1 MSNTS
6 KQEKVRRALLHPQGL
21 TLETQG
27 ECCWTDILTERPPYP
42 QAAPWALPRHVVLPH
57 SLPSSALVVERTA
70 LRNAVQ
76 LQESTWR
83 VTSCS
88 WEASQQH
95 RGGAGN
101 SVVRGFP
108 AFDFYNYLKISQL
121 SNIEAMWEKTC
132 ASRAALGMGQRGVA
146 CLLGAV
152 SRTCAELPAETDS
165 GNTRNVVIGTTGNTH
180 TPVCWKGQGL
190 VSLIIQSEDTNT
202 KLTRGLAGEF
212 LLRSRRDGAP

>member
-1 MSNTS
+1 M
-6 KQEKVRRALLHPQGL
+6 LLNGH
-21 TLETQG
+21 
-27 ECCWTDILTERPPYP
+27 LTEHPPHP

-57 SLPSSALVVERTA
+57 SLPSSALVVEQIA

-95 RGGAGN
+95 QGGDRKPPGN

-121 SNIEAMWEKTC
+121 SNIEAMWEKTWV
-132 ASRAALGMGQRGVA
+132 SRAALGMGQQGVA

-152 SRTCAELPAETDS
+152 LRTCAELLAETDS
-165 GNTRNVVIGTTGNTH
+165 GNTRNMVIGTTGNTH
-180 TPVCWKGQGL
+180 THVLGGAGPGQSHHPIWGREYKVNRRL
-190 VSLIIQSEDTNT
+190 SWGDSLM
-202 KLTRGLAGEF
+202 
-212 LLRSRRDGAP
+212 